1 MCIVKIW
8 PLGCSQQCEKSGLAP
23 CQSKCCKP
31 RAKATNATWYGV
43 SVAVGIEGNSVDPG
57 AGEGSSLAALSSSI
71 LTVQLQTSAGV
82 GGFCIAYLLPFQ
94 PAELVASLHSYHAG
108 AFYVQFARLGR
119 ALCILRA
126 VEYSSGHSQP
136 HLSRASAGCSSACAG
151 AVDCSCCSGKSFSK
165 AGACCVAGYCT
176 TGCVAGI
183 HDAATLLA
191 VTI

>member
-151 AVDCSCCSGKSFSK
+151 AVLLLLLWQVFFQSRSLLRCRVLHYRLCCRN
-165 AGACCVAGYCT
+165 T
-176 TGCVAGI
+176 
-183 HDAATLLA
+183 
-191 VTI
+191 